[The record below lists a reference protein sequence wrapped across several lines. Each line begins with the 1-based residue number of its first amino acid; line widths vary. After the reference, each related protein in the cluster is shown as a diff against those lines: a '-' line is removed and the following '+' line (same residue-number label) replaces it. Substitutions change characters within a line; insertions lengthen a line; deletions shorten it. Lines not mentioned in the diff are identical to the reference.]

1 MDALKSGVASAAS
14 VLDQG
19 VEDLQHAGARA
30 GGALGGPAEM
40 LVLGTT
46 DAARSVV
53 HGAVDGAVEITS
65 GIALGGKLA
74 VTGLIHSAQDG
85 DPGRFATSLVRASDE
100 AVSGVLQ
107 GVAVAAD
114 GVHDGFGAVLDG
126 VAAGVEYAPVVGDVL
141 GGFVGAAAAAVA
153 APALA
158 YEGVYSMEIVK
169 AGDAVLDKEAL
180 NSGPVK
186 AALGDFKGY
195 AIGIVNLQKAL
206 AANDQADVAKTL
218 KTDYDFVKVR
228 ATFNALTPVFD
239 EDTQKGVD
247 RITRG
252 ILQDLVEA
260 EAAAAP
266 EDLYIDV
273 TASSRLPTYS
283 CSCAWYSMAA
293 TSRSAG
299 ISPASTSSFP
309 YHRSAAG
316 TKSCEQNEYTSA

>member
-1 MDALKSGVASAAS
+1 MARLSVASLALSAS
-14 VLDQG
+14 
-19 VEDLQHAGARA
+19 AM
-30 GGALGGPAEM
+30 ALAPQQAP
-40 LVLGTT
+40 
-46 DAARSVV
+46 
-53 HGAVDGAVEITS
+53 
-65 GIALGGKLA
+65 KLA
-74 VTGLIHSAQDG
+74 TRRS
-85 DPGRFATSLVRASDE
+85 
-100 AVSGVLQ
+100 
-107 GVAVAAD
+107 
-114 GVHDGFGAVLDG
+114 
-126 VAAGVEYAPVVGDVL
+126 L

-260 EAAAAP
+260 EAAAKFNDKGQRTPKKLALLS
-266 EDLYIDV
+266 EKLTKLD
-273 TASSRLPTYS
+273 
-283 CSCAWYSMAA
+283 
-293 TSRSAG
+293 G
-299 ISPASTSSFP
+299 SFRKLFS
-309 YHRSAAG
+309 YLIADS
-316 TKSCEQNEYTSA
+316 K